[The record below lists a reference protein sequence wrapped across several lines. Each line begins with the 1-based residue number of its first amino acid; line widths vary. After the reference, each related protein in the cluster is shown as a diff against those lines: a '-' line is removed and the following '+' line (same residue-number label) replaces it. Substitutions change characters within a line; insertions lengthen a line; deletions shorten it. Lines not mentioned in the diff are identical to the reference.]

1 MPTLP
6 PIRRRC
12 ALLLSIVG
20 DCELSVQIY
29 TVSRDGALFVWGPKA
44 IENEADDGDVDMA
57 DGQDDPENATARTR
71 WGIAGKHYFLQSAK
85 VTSSAFHTSSS
96 ILVVGFQTGVFGL
109 WELSPPDGFSLLH
122 TLSIS
127 QERVT
132 SVAINPSGEWLAF
145 GASKLGQLLVWEW
158 QSESYVLKQQGHY
171 ADTNAL
177 AFSADGQHVATGGE
191 DGKVKLW
198 NATSAFCFVTFTEHT
213 SAVTAVEFTKQG
225 QVIFSASLD
234 GTVRAFD
241 LARYRN
247 FRTFHAPTPVAFN
260 ALAVDP
266 SGEIVCAAGTGAE
279 AFDVFVWST
288 QTGKLVEVLTGH
300 EGPVSSLAFSPAGDR
315 VASCSWDRTARIWD
329 LYGRSRAVE
338 PLRLSSDALAV
349 AYRPDG
355 AQIAV
360 STLNGQIAFFDTVE
374 GRQVGLIEG
383 ARDVAAGRLTSGAAS
398 GSGGRAFNSLAYSA
412 DGARLLAGGSSRWV
426 CLYDVADGVLLK
438 RWSLSENLDLEGTQ
452 DKLDSRLREK
462 EGIDTTGDLSDLED
476 RLVKGGD
483 LPGAVKNVDA
493 SRRKHRAD
501 VRANC
506 VRLAPTGRSWA
517 AAGTEGVLIYSLDA
531 PTAALAAFDPYDLA
545 VDVTPQAVSTAIR
558 SGDAVKALALAL
570 RLAEKTLVR
579 AAYESVP
586 LPSIR
591 LAARNLPLRYAL
603 PLLRFIAAELEPGA
617 SRHLELHLRWSGAL
631 LSAHGTPLR
640 SMGVEV
646 ASVLRSLQ
654 KGLSDA
660 QAHVAKLCVLKP
672 FSEMRVS
679 SVDCTA
685 PTKRLSHC
693 NTS

>member
-1 MPTLP
+1 MH
-6 PIRRRC
+6 
-12 ALLLSIVG
+12 
-20 DCELSVQIY
+20 
-29 TVSRDGALFVWGPKA
+29 DGH
-44 IENEADDGDVDMA
+44 
-57 DGQDDPENATARTR
+57 DDPENAVARTR
-71 WGIAGKHYFLQSAK
+71 WGVAHKHYFLQSAK
-85 VTSSAFHTSSS
+85 ATSSS
-96 ILVVGFQTGVFGL
+96 FHVASSLLVVGFATGVFGL

-177 AFSADGQHVATGGE
+177 AFSSDGQHVATGGE

-198 NATSAFCFVTFTEHT
+198 NASSAFCFVTFSEHS
-213 SAVTAVEFTKQG
+213 SAVTAVDFSKQG

-247 FRTFHAPTPVAFN
+247 FRTFHAPTTCQFN

-266 SGEIVCAAGTGAE
+266 SGEIVCAAGSGET
-279 AFDVFVWST
+279 FDVFVWST
-288 QTGKLVEVLTGH
+288 QTGKLIEVLNGH
-300 EGPVSSLAFSPAGDR
+300 EGPVSGLAFSPLGDR
-315 VASCSWDRTARIWD
+315 VASSSWDGTARVWD

-338 PLRLSSDALAV
+338 PFRLSSDALAI

-355 AQIAV
+355 KQIAV
-360 STLNGQIAFFDTVE
+360 STLNGQIAFFDVE
-374 GRQVGLIEG
+374 DGRQVGLIEG
-383 ARDVAAGRLTSGAAS
+383 ARDVAAGRLTATTGVSG
-398 GSGGRAFNSLAYSA
+398 GGGRAFTSLAYSA
-412 DGARLLAGGSSRWV
+412 DGARVLAGGSSRWV
-426 CLYDVADGVLLK
+426 CLYDVEDGVLLR

-452 DKLDSRLREK
+452 DKLDSRNRER
-462 EGIDTTGDLSDLED
+462 EQIDATGDLSDLED
-476 RLVKGGD
+476 RLVRGGD
-483 LPGAVKNVDA
+483 LPGAQRNVDA
-493 SRRKHRAD
+493 SRRAHRAD
-501 VRANC
+501 VRANS

-531 PTAALAAFDPYDLA
+531 PSSAIAAFDPYDLA
-545 VDVTPQAVSTAIR
+545 ADVTPQAVVAALRAGETVR
-558 SGDAVKALALAL
+558 ALALAL
-570 RLAEKTLVR
+570 RLSETPLVR
-579 AAYESVP
+579 AAYEATP
-586 LPSIR
+586 PPAIR
-591 LAARNLPLRYAL
+591 LAARTLPLKYAV

-631 LSAHGTPLR
+631 LSAHGAALR

-654 KGLSDA
+654 KGLTDA
-660 QAHVAKLCVLKP
+660 QAHVARLCVARASP
-672 FSEMRVS
+672 GVEER
-679 SVDCTA
+679 
-685 PTKRLSHC
+685 R
-693 NTS
+693 